1 MFRMFVLHSA
11 KGLGAFGRHEQREA
25 AAGSLRGLRGGR
37 TVSALVSERA
47 ARRVRRWARARARAR
62 PLQTRVCGGVWPA
75 AVRDATRLAGSARSL
90 AAVGRRTPPAA
101 NVAARTRRPA
111 SASHAH
117 ARRNCRHGAARR
129 GSRAAHA
136 HSTGA

>member
-1 MFRMFVLHSA
+1 MFVLHSA
-11 KGLGAFGRHEQREA
+11 KGLGAFGRDEQREA

-47 ARRVRRWARARARAR
+47 TRGVRRRARARARAR
-62 PLQTRVCGGVWPA
+62 PLQTRLCGGVWPA
-75 AVRDATRLAGSARSL
+75 AVRDSARLAGGARAL

-136 HSTGA
+136 HTAGA